1 LDIGLVTAKKS
12 INNQLMV
19 CSSPPCIAP
28 TRKEKKKTTGRYLP
42 VDGGILSNS
51 GGRRATLAPTHQEK
65 LLFKHFLMEGLLSDV
80 NKNYT

>member
-1 LDIGLVTAKKS
+1 LFTQKY
-12 INNQLMV
+12 
-19 CSSPPCIAP
+19 
-28 TRKEKKKTTGRYLP
+28 TTGRYLP